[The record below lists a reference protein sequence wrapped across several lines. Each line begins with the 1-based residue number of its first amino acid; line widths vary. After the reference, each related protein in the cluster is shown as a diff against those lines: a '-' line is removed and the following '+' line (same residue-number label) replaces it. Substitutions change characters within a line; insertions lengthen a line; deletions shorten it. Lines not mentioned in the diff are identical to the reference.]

1 MNQKENFMS
10 ASMKNKDEE
19 GRIRMTRENNIL
31 IKIAD
36 ILEKENLISIE
47 ERNRVVMMIR
57 QEENT

>member
-1 MNQKENFMS
+1 MS
-10 ASMKNKDEE
+10 TSMKNKDEE

-31 IKIAD
+31 IQIAD